1 MNPRGSVQKMRDGGF
16 HYHLNTIVKY
26 TGFREQTYGMAYAFA
41 SARIVA
47 RGSHSA
53 GRYAKTKGLTA
64 PNCFE
69 KSLKGPSF
77 AARQQKK
84 VHFSQTMSVHTS
96 ANSKEVVSTDLA
108 PAALGPYSQAIKAG
122 GILYVSGCLGIYA
135 DTMTFAGESVE
146 EQTDQLMKNMGE
158 VLKAAGADYSN
169 IVKTTVLL
177 ADIGDFK
184 AMNGIYAK
192 YFEADPPARSCFAV
206 KDLPLGAKV
215 EVECI
220 AQL

>member
-96 ANSKEVVSTDLA
+96 ANSEYLSEREYQYA
-108 PAALGPYSQAIKAG
+108 YAITKR
-122 GILYVSGCLGIYA
+122 V
-135 DTMTFAGESVE
+135 
-146 EQTDQLMKNMGE
+146 
-158 VLKAAGADYSN
+158 
-169 IVKTTVLL
+169 
-177 ADIGDFK
+177 
-184 AMNGIYAK
+184 
-192 YFEADPPARSCFAV
+192 
-206 KDLPLGAKV
+206 
-215 EVECI
+215 
-220 AQL
+220 